1 MNVKFIQ
8 LTAEKFKSAAT
19 YTDGKYQ
26 GLFVHL
32 TENVTVDDI
41 EWHEG
46 LYYGGKDG
54 WEMLS
59 NDFSTLNGTAAVASI
74 DKDGNV
80 TLKTTV
86 EENEGI
92 ITSGATE
99 INLATVATTGAAEDI
114 KFAQY
119 PSDANDTDSD
129 STNNSLIANGA
140 NLQDVMESV
149 VDTINKT
156 TAGAVVALFDKDG
169 NALDADA
176 AEVKADGTTY
186 TLKQGNAVVAK
197 FNIVKDSFV
206 KSGSVV
212 YGTLN
217 NGVFTEDTAAK
228 DGSNAYIKLQ
238 LASRTNDTDA
248 ADGDVIYIPA
258 SSLIEYASVDK
269 DGLYLTESED
279 HVISVTTKV
288 KDAITKVEGLTVNG
302 QAVAADG
309 KVTIDATDIMYGGE
323 SDGTASDDMTV
334 EDALDKLAATAYTG
348 VANEKE
354 DQYVKVSEIDAENKQ
369 TLSVTIGSFTV
380 PATADTPEE
389 VQVPGL
395 ATVEAVEKVITDNE
409 KVTSTALNNLDER
422 VRALEAIDPIDTTV
436 AGDAGET
443 TGVTVTVTDTPTDN
457 NNHDYKVTAEM
468 VWLTELPA

>member
-8 LTAEKFKSAAT
+8 LTAAKFKAAAT
-19 YTDGKYQ
+19 YTDGKYL

-32 TENVTVDDI
+32 TEECTDDNGI
-41 EWHEG
+41 VWHEG
-46 LYYGGKDG
+46 LYYGGADG
-54 WEMLS
+54 WEMLT

-86 EENEGI
+86 EEENGI
-92 ITSGATE
+92 ITSGTTE

-114 KFAQY
+114 KFVQY
-119 PSDANDTDSD
+119 PDTLGDGETALIEND
-129 STNNSLIANGA
+129 A

-149 VDTINKT
+149 VNAINKT
-156 TAGAVVALFDKDG
+156 TAGAVVALYDKDG
-169 NALDADA
+169 KALDADA

-212 YGTLN
+212 YGTLT
-217 NGVFTEDTAAK
+217 NGVFTEGTAAK

-279 HVISVTTKV
+279 HIISVTDKV
-288 KDAITKVEGLTVNG
+288 KSAITKVEGLTVNNV
-302 QAVAADG
+302 AVDDEG
-309 KVTIDATDIMYGGE
+309 KVTIDATDIMYGGA

-334 EDALDKLAATAYTG
+334 EQALDSLAANAYKG

-354 DQYVKVSEIDAENKQ
+354 DQYVKVSAIDANKQ

-380 PATADTPEE
+380 PATADTEE
-389 VQVPGL
+389 VAQVKGI

-443 TGVTVTVTDTPTDN
+443 TGVTVTVTDTPTDD

>member
-74 DKDGNV
+74 DKLGNV

-86 EENEGI
+86 EEENGI
-92 ITSGATE
+92 ITSGTTE

-114 KFAQY
+114 KFVQY
-119 PSDANDTDSD
+119 PDTLGDGETALIEND
-129 STNNSLIANGA
+129 A

-149 VDTINKT
+149 VSAINKT

-169 NALDADA
+169 KALDADA

-212 YGTLN
+212 YGTLT

-238 LASRTNDTDA
+238 LASRTTDTDA

-279 HVISVTTKV
+279 HIISVTDKV
-288 KDAITKVEGLTVNG
+288 KSAITKVEGLTVNNV
-302 QAVAADG
+302 AVDDEG
-309 KVTIDATDIMYGGE
+309 NVTIDATDIMYGGA

-334 EDALDKLAATAYTG
+334 EQALDSLAANAYKG

-354 DQYVKVSEIDAENKQ
+354 DQYVKVSAIDANKQ

-380 PATADTPEE
+380 PATADTEE
-389 VQVPGL
+389 VAQVKGI

-443 TGVTVTVTDTPTDN
+443 TGVTVTVTDTPTDD

>member
-8 LTAEKFKSAAT
+8 LTAEKFKAAAT
-19 YTDGKYQ
+19 YTDGKYL

-32 TENVTVDDI
+32 TEECIDDNGNV
-41 EWHEG
+41 WNEG
-46 LYYGGKDG
+46 LYYGGAAG
-54 WEMLS
+54 WEMLT
-59 NDFSTLNGTAAVASI
+59 NDFSTLNGTATVASI
-74 DKDGNV
+74 DKAGNV

-86 EENEGI
+86 EEENGI

-114 KFAQY
+114 KFVQY
-119 PSDANDTDSD
+119 PDTLGDGETALIQND
-129 STNNSLIANGA
+129 A

-149 VDTINKT
+149 VNAINKT

-169 NALDADA
+169 KALDGDA

-212 YGTLN
+212 YGTLTD
-217 NGVFTEDTAAK
+217 GVFTEATAAT

-238 LASRTNDTDA
+238 LASRTDDTDTT
-248 ADGDVIYIPA
+248 DGDVIYIPA
-258 SSLIEYASVDK
+258 SSLVEYASVDK

-279 HVISVTTKV
+279 HVISVTDKV
-288 KDAITKVEGLTVNG
+288 KNAITKVEGLTVNK

-309 KVTIDATDIMYGGE
+309 TVTIAASDIMYGGA
-323 SDGTASDDMTV
+323 SDGTASDDVTV
-334 EDALDKLAATAYTG
+334 EQALDDLAAGAYKG
-348 VANEKE
+348 VANESE

-380 PATADTPEE
+380 PATADTAETA
-389 VQVPGL
+389 QVKGL

-422 VRALEAIDPIDTTV
+422 VRTLEANDPVDTTV
-436 AGDAGET
+436 AGDAGTT
-443 TGVTVTVTDTPTDN
+443 TGVAVTVTDTPSDD
-457 NNHDYKVTAEM
+457 NNHDYTVTAQM
-468 VWLTELPA
+468 VWLTELPE

>member
-74 DKDGNV
+74 DKLGNV

-86 EENEGI
+86 EEENGI
-92 ITSGATE
+92 ITSGTTE

-114 KFAQY
+114 KFVQY
-119 PSDANDTDSD
+119 PDTLGDGETALIEND
-129 STNNSLIANGA
+129 A

-149 VDTINKT
+149 VNAINKT

-169 NALDADA
+169 KALDADA

-212 YGTLN
+212 YGTLT

-238 LASRTNDTDA
+238 LASRTTDTDA

-279 HVISVTTKV
+279 HIISVTDKV
-288 KDAITKVEGLTVNG
+288 KSAITKVEGLTVNNV
-302 QAVAADG
+302 AVDDEG
-309 KVTIDATDIMYGGE
+309 NVTIDATDIMYGGA

-334 EDALDKLAATAYTG
+334 EQALDSLAANAYKG

-354 DQYVKVSEIDAENKQ
+354 DQYVKVSAIDANKQ

-380 PATADTPEE
+380 PATADTEE
-389 VQVPGL
+389 VAQVKGI

-443 TGVTVTVTDTPTDN
+443 TGVTVTVTDTPTDD

>member
-8 LTAEKFKSAAT
+8 LTAEKFKAAAT

-32 TENVTVDDI
+32 TEECTDDNGI
-41 EWHEG
+41 VWNEG
-46 LYYGGKDG
+46 LYYGGADG
-54 WEMLS
+54 WEMLT

-74 DKDGNV
+74 DKAGNV

-86 EENEGI
+86 EEENGI

-99 INLATVATTGAAEDI
+99 INLATVATTGKAEDI
-114 KFAQY
+114 KFVQY
-119 PSDANDTDSD
+119 PDALGDGETALIE
-129 STNNSLIANGA
+129 NNA

-149 VDTINKT
+149 VDAINKT

-169 NALDADA
+169 KALDADA

-212 YGTLN
+212 YGKLTD
-217 NGVFTEDTAAK
+217 GVFTAEDAAK

-238 LASRTNDTDA
+238 LASRTDDSDA
-248 ADGDVIYIPA
+248 TDGDVIYIPA
-258 SSLIEYASVDK
+258 SSLVEYASVDK
-269 DGLYLTESED
+269 KGYLSESDD
-279 HVISVTTKV
+279 HVISVTDKV
-288 KDAITKVEGLTVNG
+288 ENAITKVEGLTVNKV
-302 QAVAADG
+302 AVAADG
-309 KVTIDATDIMYGGE
+309 TVTIAASDIMYGGA
-323 SDGTASDDMTV
+323 SDGTTEDDVTV
-334 EDALDKLAATAYTG
+334 EEALDNLAATAYTG

-380 PATADTPEE
+380 PATADTEE
-389 VQVPGL
+389 VAQVKGI

-422 VRALEAIDPIDTTV
+422 VRTLEAIDPVDTTV
-436 AGDAGET
+436 AGDAGTT
-443 TGVTVTVTDTPTDN
+443 TGVAVTVTDTPSDD
-457 NNHDYKVTAEM
+457 NNHDYTVTAQM

>member
-8 LTAEKFKSAAT
+8 LTAEKFKAAAT

-32 TENVTVDDI
+32 TEGCTDDNGNV
-41 EWHEG
+41 WNEG
-46 LYYGGKDG
+46 LYYGGADG
-54 WEMLS
+54 WEMLT

-74 DKDGNV
+74 DKAGNV

-86 EENEGI
+86 EEENGI

-114 KFAQY
+114 KFVQY
-119 PSDANDTDSD
+119 PDTLGNGETALIEND
-129 STNNSLIANGA
+129 A

-149 VDTINKT
+149 VNAINKT

-169 NALDADA
+169 KALDADA

-212 YGTLN
+212 YGTLTD
-217 NGVFTEDTAAK
+217 GVFTAEDAAK

-238 LASRTNDTDA
+238 LASRTDDSDA
-248 ADGDVIYIPA
+248 TDGDVIYIPA
-258 SSLIEYASVDK
+258 SSLVEYASVNK

-279 HVISVTTKV
+279 HVISVTDKV
-288 KDAITKVEGLTVNG
+288 KNAITKVEGLTVNG
-302 QAVAADG
+302 KTVAADG
-309 KVTIDATDIMYGGE
+309 KVTIAATDIMYGGA
-323 SDGTASDDMTV
+323 SDSTASDDVTV
-334 EDALDKLAATAYTG
+334 EQALDNLAADAYKG
-348 VANEKE
+348 VANESE
-354 DQYVKVSEIDAENKQ
+354 DQYVKVSAIDANKQ

-380 PATADTPEE
+380 PATADTEE
-389 VQVPGL
+389 VAQVKGI

-422 VRALEAIDPIDTTV
+422 VRTLEAIDPVDTTV

-443 TGVTVTVTDTPTDN
+443 TGVTVTVTDTPTDD
-457 NNHDYKVTAEM
+457 NNHDYTVTAQM
-468 VWLTELPA
+468 VWLTELPE

>member
-8 LTAEKFKSAAT
+8 LTAEKFKAAAT

-32 TENVTVDDI
+32 TEECTDDNGNV
-41 EWHEG
+41 WNEG
-46 LYYGGKDG
+46 LYYGGADG
-54 WEMLS
+54 WEMLT

-74 DKDGNV
+74 DKVGNV

-86 EENEGI
+86 EEENGI

-114 KFAQY
+114 KFVQY
-119 PSDANDTDSD
+119 PDTLGNGETALIEND
-129 STNNSLIANGA
+129 A

-149 VDTINKT
+149 VNAINKT

-169 NALDADA
+169 KALDADA

-212 YGTLN
+212 YGTLTD
-217 NGVFTEDTAAK
+217 GVFTEATAAK

-238 LASRTNDTDA
+238 LASRTDNSDA
-248 ADGDVIYIPA
+248 TDGDVIYIPA
-258 SSLIEYASVDK
+258 SSLVEYASVNK

-279 HVISVTTKV
+279 HVISVTDKV
-288 KDAITKVEGLTVNG
+288 KNAITKVEGLTVNK

-309 KVTIDATDIMYGGE
+309 TVTIAASDIMYGGA
-323 SDGTASDDMTV
+323 SDGTTTDDVTV
-334 EDALDKLAATAYTG
+334 EQALDDLASGAYKG
-348 VANEKE
+348 VANESE
-354 DQYVKVSEIDAENKQ
+354 DQYVKVSAIDANKQ

-380 PATADTPEE
+380 PATADTEE
-389 VQVPGL
+389 VAQVKGI

-422 VRALEAIDPIDTTV
+422 VRTLEAIDPVDTTV

-443 TGVTVTVTDTPTDN
+443 TGVTVTVTDTPTDD
-457 NNHDYKVTAEM
+457 NNHDYTVTAQM
-468 VWLTELPA
+468 VWLTELPE

>member
-74 DKDGNV
+74 DKLGNV

-86 EENEGI
+86 EEENGI
-92 ITSGATE
+92 ITSGTTE

-114 KFAQY
+114 KFVQY
-119 PSDANDTDSD
+119 PDTLGDGETALIEND
-129 STNNSLIANGA
+129 A

-149 VDTINKT
+149 VNAINKT

-169 NALDADA
+169 KALDADA

-212 YGTLN
+212 YGTLT

-238 LASRTNDTDA
+238 LASRTTDTDA

-279 HVISVTTKV
+279 HIISVTDKV
-288 KDAITKVEGLTVNG
+288 KSAITKVEGLTVNNV
-302 QAVAADG
+302 AVDDEG
-309 KVTIDATDIMYGGE
+309 KVTIDATDIMYGGA

-334 EDALDKLAATAYTG
+334 EQALDSLAANAYKG

-354 DQYVKVSEIDAENKQ
+354 DQYVKVSAIDANKQ

-380 PATADTPEE
+380 PATADTEE
-389 VQVPGL
+389 VAQVKGI

-443 TGVTVTVTDTPTDN
+443 TGVTVTVTDTPTDD

>member
-41 EWHEG
+41 VWHEG

-59 NDFSTLNGTAAVASI
+59 NDFSTLKGTAAVASI
-74 DKDGNV
+74 DVDGNV

-92 ITSGATE
+92 ITSGADV

-129 STNNSLIANGA
+129 STNNSLIADGA

-149 VDTINKT
+149 VDAINKT

-212 YGTLN
+212 YGKLN
-217 NGVFTEDTAAK
+217 NGEFTEETAAN

-248 ADGDVIYIPA
+248 DDGNVIYIPA

-269 DGLYLTESED
+269 NGLYLKESED
-279 HVISVTTKV
+279 HVISVTEKV
-288 KDAITKVEGLTVNG
+288 ENAIKKIEGLT
-302 QAVAADG
+302 AS
-309 KVTIDATDIMYGGE
+309 DIMYGGA
-323 SDGTASDDMTV
+323 SDGTASDDMTI
-334 EDALDKLAATAYTG
+334 EQALDTLVADAYNG
-348 VANEKE
+348 VANENE
-354 DQYVKVSEIDAENKQ
+354 DQYVKVSEIDVENKQ

-380 PATADTPEE
+380 PATANTPEE

-422 VRALEAIDPIDTTV
+422 VRVLEAIDPIDTTV
-436 AGDAGET
+436 TGDAGET
-443 TGVTVTVTDTPTDN
+443 TGVTVTVTDTPTDD
-457 NNHDYKVTAEM
+457 NNHDYTVTAEM

>member
-8 LTAEKFKSAAT
+8 LTAEKFKAAAT

-32 TENVTVDDI
+32 TEECTDDNGNV
-41 EWHEG
+41 WNEG
-46 LYYGGKDG
+46 LYYGGADG
-54 WEMLS
+54 WEMLT

-74 DKDGNV
+74 DKVGNV

-86 EENEGI
+86 EEENGV

-114 KFAQY
+114 KFVQY
-119 PSDANDTDSD
+119 PDTLGNGETALIEND
-129 STNNSLIANGA
+129 A

-149 VDTINKT
+149 VNAINKT

-169 NALDADA
+169 KALDADA

-212 YGTLN
+212 YGTLTD
-217 NGVFTEDTAAK
+217 GVFTEATAAK

-238 LASRTNDTDA
+238 LASRTDNSDA
-248 ADGDVIYIPA
+248 TDGDVIYIPA
-258 SSLIEYASVDK
+258 SSLVEYASVNK

-279 HVISVTTKV
+279 HVISVTDKV
-288 KDAITKVEGLTVNG
+288 KNAITKVEGLTVNG
-302 QAVAADG
+302 KTVAADG
-309 KVTIDATDIMYGGE
+309 KVTIAATDIMYGGA
-323 SDGTASDDMTV
+323 SDSTASDDVTV
-334 EDALDKLAATAYTG
+334 EQALDNLAADAYKG
-348 VANEKE
+348 VANESE
-354 DQYVKVSEIDAENKQ
+354 DQYVKVSAIDANKQ

-380 PATADTPEE
+380 PATADTEE
-389 VQVPGL
+389 VAQVKGI

-443 TGVTVTVTDTPTDN
+443 TGVAVTVTDTPSDD
-457 NNHDYKVTAEM
+457 NNHDYTVTAQM
-468 VWLTELPA
+468 VWLTELPE

>member
-8 LTAEKFKSAAT
+8 LTAEKFKAAAT

-32 TENVTVDDI
+32 TEECTDDNGNV
-41 EWHEG
+41 WNEG
-46 LYYGGKDG
+46 LYYGGADG
-54 WEMLS
+54 WEMLT

-74 DKDGNV
+74 DKAGNV

-86 EENEGI
+86 EEENGI

-114 KFAQY
+114 KFVQY
-119 PSDANDTDSD
+119 PDTLGNGETALIEND
-129 STNNSLIANGA
+129 A

-149 VDTINKT
+149 VNAINKT

-169 NALDADA
+169 KALDADA

-212 YGTLN
+212 YGTLTD
-217 NGVFTEDTAAK
+217 GVFTEATAAK

-238 LASRTNDTDA
+238 LASRTDDTDA
-248 ADGDVIYIPA
+248 TDGDVIYIPA
-258 SSLIEYASVDK
+258 SSLVEYASVNK

-279 HVISVTTKV
+279 HVISVTDKV
-288 KDAITKVEGLTVNG
+288 KNAITKVEGLTVNG
-302 QAVAADG
+302 KTVAADG
-309 KVTIDATDIMYGGE
+309 KVTIAATDIMYGGA
-323 SDGTASDDMTV
+323 SDSTASDDVTV
-334 EDALDKLAATAYTG
+334 EQALDNLAADAYKG
-348 VANEKE
+348 VANESE
-354 DQYVKVSEIDAENKQ
+354 DQYVKVSAIDANKQ

-380 PATADTPEE
+380 PATADTEE
-389 VQVPGL
+389 VAQVKGI

-422 VRALEAIDPIDTTV
+422 VRTLEAIDPVDTTV
-436 AGDAGET
+436 AGDAGTT
-443 TGVTVTVTDTPTDN
+443 TGVAVTVTDTPSDD
-457 NNHDYKVTAEM
+457 NNHDYTVTAEM
-468 VWLTELPA
+468 VWLTELPE

>member
-8 LTAEKFKSAAT
+8 LTADKFKSAAT
-19 YTDGKYQ
+19 YTDGKYL

-32 TENVTVDDI
+32 TEECTDDNGI
-41 EWHEG
+41 VWHEG

-74 DKDGNV
+74 DGDGKV

-86 EENEGI
+86 EEENGI

-99 INLATVATTGAAEDI
+99 IELATVATTGAAEDI

-149 VDTINKT
+149 VDAINKT
-156 TAGAVVALFDKDG
+156 TAGAVVALFDKNG

-212 YGTLN
+212 YGKLN
-217 NGVFTEDTAAK
+217 NGEFTEDTAAN

-258 SSLIEYASVDK
+258 SSLIEYASVDGK
-269 DGLYLTESED
+269 GYLTESEN
-279 HVISVTTKV
+279 HVISVTEKV
-288 KDAITKVEGLTVNG
+288 ENAIKKVEGLTVNKVG
-302 QAVAADG
+302 VDDEG
-309 KVTIDATDIMYGGE
+309 KVTITASNIMYGGE

-334 EDALDKLAATAYTG
+334 EDALDSLAANAYKG

-354 DQYVKVSEIDAENKQ
+354 DQYVKVSEIDANKQ

-380 PATADTPEE
+380 PATAGTPEE

-443 TGVTVTVTDTPTDN
+443 TGVTVTVTDTPTDD
-457 NNHDYKVTAEM
+457 NNHDYTVTAEM